1 MTEWQVV
8 NAVMRKD
15 LTAVRRSK
23 STFLPMLL
31 VPAVLLLGL
40 PAFTGWLAISR
51 PDFDLNSLLERFPHT
66 LSGPILSLPP
76 SQQLTVLVNGYLIAP
91 LFLIVPMM
99 VSTVLAADAFAG
111 EKERRTLET
120 LLHLPVPDRDLFLAK
135 LLGAFVP
142 SVALSWAGFVLF
154 AVEVNAIGW
163 GVMGRVFVPTW
174 SWMMLIGWVTPAVAL
189 LGLGVMVRVSARTNT
204 TQEANQL
211 GGAVV
216 LPLVI
221 VSVGQSTGLLL
232 VPLWVTAAVGAVIWL
247 VGLLLVRGG
256 MRRFT
261 RDRLAAR
268 V

>member
-1 MTEWQVV
+1 
-8 NAVMRKD
+8 
-15 LTAVRRSK
+15 
-23 STFLPMLL
+23 
-31 VPAVLLLGL
+31 
-40 PAFTGWLAISR
+40 
-51 PDFDLNSLLERFPHT
+51 
-66 LSGPILSLPP
+66 
-76 SQQLTVLVNGYLIAP
+76 
-91 LFLIVPMM
+91 
-99 VSTVLAADAFAG
+99 
-111 EKERRTLET
+111 
-120 LLHLPVPDRDLFLAK
+120 
-135 LLGAFVP
+135 
-142 SVALSWAGFVLF
+142 
-154 AVEVNAIGW
+154 
-163 GVMGRVFVPTW
+163 
-174 SWMMLIGWVTPAVAL
+174 MLIGWVTPAVAL